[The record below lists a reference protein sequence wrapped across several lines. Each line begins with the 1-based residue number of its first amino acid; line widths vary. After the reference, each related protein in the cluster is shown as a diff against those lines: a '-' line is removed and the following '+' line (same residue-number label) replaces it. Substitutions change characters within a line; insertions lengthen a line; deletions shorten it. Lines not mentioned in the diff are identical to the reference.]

1 MFRDKSLIF
10 GIAVAILPATGLLL
24 ATDSVLAQQTD
35 EKVVGAAVEEVVV
48 EAPVVQRKIT
58 ARGSSGYTT
67 EVVQLRK
74 KVSYADLDLARESD
88 AQELH
93 KRIEMTAKEAC
104 EALKATFRRG
114 EKDAGDVYR
123 CTMLAIK
130 NTEKE
135 FESVIAAAN

>member
-114 EKDAGDVYR
+114 EKDAADVYR